1 MSAPG
6 KKGGDKHHEETIIKR
21 GGGKHHDDEHGG
33 AWKVAFA
40 DFCMALMALFLV
52 LWLIAA
58 RDAQT
63 AKNIIRDNMAS
74 GLIEGSG
81 GKPELTSHP
90 SGSLIERFQLPR
102 SNGGSEGP
110 KSGSKAGQSDVKPG
124 EAKANEPRTRYESAS
139 ELAALAHALEK
150 MSADAGLS
158 SNLAT
163 VITPNG
169 LRVMLHDTDRQG
181 MFVRGS
187 PLPTDRFAKLLRA
200 MAPLF
205 EKMENQMLIV
215 GHTDSLQ
222 YTNKGPRGFSNWSL
236 STNRALAA
244 RAELLEGGMRSE
256 SVLQLVGMADRA
268 PLEPATP
275 DAAVNRRIELLILT
289 SSQSEAMTAMF
300 GTPTSPEPLTKDVS
314 TVKAGDEAR
323 AAVDALR
330 SQLAKK
336 P

>member
-1 MSAPG
+1 MQAT
-6 KKGGDKHHEETIIKR
+6 KKVAAEKHEATIVKR
-21 GGGKHHDDEHGG
+21 GGGKHYDDEHGG

-58 RDAQT
+58 REAQQV
-63 AKNIIRDNMAS
+63 KNIVRDNTAS

-81 GKPELTSHP
+81 GKPEIKSSP
-90 SGSLIERFQLPR
+90 AGSLIERFQLPK
-102 SNGGSEGP
+102 SNGGAEGP
-110 KSGSKAGQSDVKPG
+110 AAG
-124 EAKANEPRTRYESAS
+124 AKANTQTVRTKYESPS
-139 ELAALAHALEK
+139 ELAALAHQLQQ
-150 MSADAGLS
+150 MSADAGLA

-163 VITPNG
+163 VITPDG

-187 PLPTDRFAKLLRA
+187 PLPTERFAKLLRA

-222 YTNKGPRGFSNWSL
+222 YTKAGPTSYSNWSL
-236 STNRALAA
+236 SVNRALAA
-244 RAELLEGGMRSE
+244 RSELLIGGMRSE
-256 SVLQLVGMADRA
+256 SILQLVGMADRA
-268 PLEPATP
+268 PIDAAHP
-275 DAAVNRRIELLILT
+275 DASANRRIELLILT
-289 SSQSEAMTAMF
+289 GKQAAAIKTMF
-300 GTPTSPEPLTKDVS
+300 GTPAATDSLTQDVS
-314 TVKAGDEAR
+314 TSRTDD
-323 AAVDALR
+323 AALKALR
-330 SQLAKK
+330 SQMVKK

>member
-1 MSAPG
+1 MQAT
-6 KKGGDKHHEETIIKR
+6 KKGADKHHEATIVKR

-58 RDAQT
+58 REAQQV
-63 AKNIIRDNMAS
+63 KNQVRDNTAS

-81 GKPELTSHP
+81 GKPEIKSSP
-90 SGSLIERFQLPR
+90 AGSLIERFQLPK
-102 SNGGSEGP
+102 SNGGAEGP
-110 KSGSKAGQSDVKPG
+110 AAG
-124 EAKANEPRTRYESAS
+124 AKANTQTARTKYESPS
-139 ELAALAHALEK
+139 ELAALAHQLQQ
-150 MSADAGLS
+150 MSADAGLA

-163 VITPNG
+163 VITPDG

-187 PLPTDRFAKLLRA
+187 PLPTAKFAKLLRA

-222 YTNKGPRGFSNWSL
+222 YTRAGPTSYSNWSL
-236 STNRALAA
+236 SVNRALAA
-244 RAELLEGGMRSE
+244 RSELLIGGMRSE
-256 SVLQLVGMADRA
+256 SILQLVGMADRA
-268 PLEPATP
+268 PIDAAHP
-275 DAAVNRRIELLILT
+275 DASANRRIELLILT
-289 SSQSEAMTAMF
+289 SKQAAAIKTMF
-300 GTPTSPEPLTKDVS
+300 GTPADTEALTSDASTSKADDPALKD
-314 TVKAGDEAR
+314 
-323 AAVDALR
+323 LR
-330 SQLAKK
+330 SQMVKK

>member
-1 MSAPG
+1 MQAT
-6 KKGGDKHHEETIIKR
+6 KKGADKHHEATIVKR

-58 RDAQT
+58 REAQQV
-63 AKNIIRDNMAS
+63 KNQVRDNTAS

-81 GKPELTSHP
+81 GKPEIKSSP
-90 SGSLIERFQLPR
+90 AGSLIERFQLPK
-102 SNGGSEGP
+102 SNGGAEGP
-110 KSGSKAGQSDVKPG
+110 AAG
-124 EAKANEPRTRYESAS
+124 ARANTDTVRTKYESPS
-139 ELAALAHALEK
+139 ELAALAHQLQQ
-150 MSADAGLS
+150 MSADAGLA

-163 VITPNG
+163 VVTPDG

-187 PLPTDRFAKLLRA
+187 PLPTAKFAKLLRA

-222 YTNKGPRGFSNWSL
+222 YTRAGPTSYSNWSL
-236 STNRALAA
+236 SVNRALAA
-244 RAELLEGGMRSE
+244 RSELLIGGMRSE
-256 SVLQLVGMADRA
+256 SILQLVGMADRA
-268 PLEPATP
+268 PIDAAHP
-275 DAAVNRRIELLILT
+275 DASANRRIELLILT
-289 SSQSEAMTAMF
+289 SKQAAAIKTMF
-300 GTPTSPEPLTKDVS
+300 GTPADTEALTSDASTSKADDPALKD
-314 TVKAGDEAR
+314 
-323 AAVDALR
+323 LR
-330 SQLAKK
+330 SQMVKK

>member
-1 MSAPG
+1 MQAT
-6 KKGGDKHHEETIIKR
+6 KKGAADKHHEATIVKR

-58 RDAQT
+58 REAQQV
-63 AKNIIRDNMAS
+63 KNIVRDNTAS
-74 GLIEGSG
+74 GLLEGTG
-81 GKPELTSHP
+81 GKPEIKSSP
-90 SGSLIERFQLPR
+90 AGSLIERFQLPK
-102 SNGGSEGP
+102 SNGGAEGP
-110 KSGSKAGQSDVKPG
+110 AAG
-124 EAKANEPRTRYESAS
+124 AKANTQTVRTKYESPS
-139 ELAALAHALEK
+139 ELAALAHQLQQ
-150 MSADAGLS
+150 MSADAGLA

-163 VITPNG
+163 VITPDG

-187 PLPTDRFAKLLRA
+187 PLPTAKFANLLRA

-222 YTNKGPRGFSNWSL
+222 YTRAGPTSYSNWSL
-236 STNRALAA
+236 SVNRALAA
-244 RAELLEGGMRSE
+244 RSELLIGGMRSE
-256 SVLQLVGMADRA
+256 SILQLVGMADRA
-268 PLEPATP
+268 PIDAAHP
-275 DAAVNRRIELLILT
+275 DASANRRIELLILT
-289 SSQSEAMTAMF
+289 SKQAAAIKTMF
-300 GTPTSPEPLTKDVS
+300 GTPTDTETLTSDAS
-314 TVKAGDEAR
+314 TSRTDD
-323 AAVDALR
+323 AALKELR
-330 SQLAKK
+330 SQMVKK

>member
-1 MSAPG
+1 MQAT
-6 KKGGDKHHEETIIKR
+6 KKAGADKHHEATIVKR

-58 RDAQT
+58 REAQQT
-63 AKNIIRDNMAS
+63 KNIVRDNTAS

-81 GKPELTSHP
+81 GKPEIKSSP
-90 SGSLIERFQLPR
+90 AGSLIERFQLPK
-102 SNGGSEGP
+102 SNGGAEGP
-110 KSGSKAGQSDVKPG
+110 AAG
-124 EAKANEPRTRYESAS
+124 AKANTDTVRTKYESPS
-139 ELAALAHALEK
+139 ELAALAHQLQQ
-150 MSADAGLS
+150 MSVDAGLA

-163 VITPNG
+163 VITPDG

-187 PLPTDRFAKLLRA
+187 PLPTAKFAKLLRA

-222 YTNKGPRGFSNWSL
+222 YTRAGPTSYSNWSL
-236 STNRALAA
+236 SVNRALAA
-244 RAELLEGGMRSE
+244 RSELLIGGMRGE
-256 SVLQLVGMADRA
+256 SILQLVGMADRA
-268 PLEPATP
+268 PIDAAHP
-275 DAAVNRRIELLILT
+275 DASANRRIELLILT
-289 SSQSEAMTAMF
+289 SKQAAAIKTMF
-300 GTPTSPEPLTKDVS
+300 GTPADTEPLTSEASTSKTDDPALKD
-314 TVKAGDEAR
+314 
-323 AAVDALR
+323 LR
-330 SQLAKK
+330 SQMVKK

>member
-1 MSAPG
+1 MSAAPG
-6 KKGGDKHHEETIIKR
+6 KKANDKHHEATIVKR

-63 AKNIIRDNMAS
+63 AKAVLRDNTAAGM
-74 GLIEGSG
+74 IEGTG
-81 GKPELTSHP
+81 NRPEIAGNP
-90 SGSLIERFQLPR
+90 AGSLIERFQLPK
-102 SNGGSEGP
+102 SDGGTAGP
-110 KSGSKAGQSDVKPG
+110 NSGGKQTTRDKTDAAAARVK
-124 EAKANEPRTRYESAS
+124 YDSAS
-139 ELAALAHALEK
+139 ELAALAHALQQ
-150 MSADAGLS
+150 MSAYAGLS

-163 VITPNG
+163 IVTPNG

-187 PLPTDRFAKLLRA
+187 PLPTARFAKLLRT

-222 YTNKGPRGFSNWSL
+222 YTSKLPNAYNNWSL
-236 STNRALAA
+236 SLNRALAA
-244 RAELLEGGMRSE
+244 RSELLIGGMRTE

-268 PLEPATP
+268 PLEADKP
-275 DAAVNRRIELLILT
+275 DAPVNRRIELLILT
-289 SSQSEAMTAMF
+289 SSQAAAMTSMF
-300 GTPTSPEPLTKDVS
+300 GTPTSTEDLTKDVS
-314 TVKAGDEAR
+314 TSRVTD
-323 AAVDALR
+323 AAIQDLR

>member
-1 MSAPG
+1 VQAN
-6 KKGGDKHHEETIIKR
+6 KKADKHHEATIVKR

-52 LWLIAA
+52 LWLIAS
-58 RDAQT
+58 RDAQQ
-63 AKNIIRDNMAS
+63 AKKIVRDNLAS

-81 GKPELTSHP
+81 GKPQIDGSP
-90 SGSLIERFQLPR
+90 SGSLIERFQLPK
-102 SNGGSEGP
+102 SNGGSQGP
-110 KSGSKAGQSDVKPG
+110 NAGSPSSV
-124 EAKANEPRTRYESAS
+124 RTKYESAS
-139 ELAALAHALEK
+139 ELAALAHALQQ
-150 MSADAGLS
+150 MSADAGLA

-163 VITPNG
+163 VVTPNG

-187 PLPTDRFAKLLRA
+187 PLPTDRFAKLLRS

-222 YTNKGPRGFSNWSL
+222 YTYKGPNGYSNTSL
-236 STNRALAA
+236 SANRALAA
-244 RAELLEGGMRSE
+244 RGELLSGGMRAD
-256 SVLQLVGMADRA
+256 SVLQVVGMADRA
-268 PLEPATP
+268 PFDDARPV
-275 DAAVNRRIELLILT
+275 AAVNRRIELLILT
-289 SSQSEAMTAMF
+289 SAQAASMKSMF
-300 GTPTSPEPLTKDVS
+300 GTPAPGETLARDVKVS
-314 TVKAGDEAR
+314 TPADEAQQE
-323 AAVDALR
+323 LR
-330 SQLAKK
+330 SQLAHK

>member
-1 MSAPG
+1 VQAT
-6 KKGGDKHHEETIIKR
+6 KKGADKHHEATIVKR

-52 LWLIAA
+52 LWLIAS
-58 RDAQT
+58 RDAQQV
-63 AKNIIRDNMAS
+63 KNIVRDNTAS

-81 GKPELTSHP
+81 GKPEIKSSP
-90 SGSLIERFQLPR
+90 AGSLIERFQLPK
-102 SNGGSEGP
+102 SNGGAEGP
-110 KSGSKAGQSDVKPG
+110 AAG
-124 EAKANEPRTRYESAS
+124 AKANTQTVRTKYESPS
-139 ELAALAHALEK
+139 ELAALAHQLQQ
-150 MSADAGLS
+150 MSVDAGLA

-163 VITPNG
+163 VITPDG

-187 PLPTDRFAKLLRA
+187 PLPTAKFAKLLRA

-222 YTNKGPRGFSNWSL
+222 YTRAGPTSYSNWSL
-236 STNRALAA
+236 SVNRALAA
-244 RAELLEGGMRSE
+244 RSELLIGGMRSE
-256 SVLQLVGMADRA
+256 SILQLVGMADRA
-268 PLEPATP
+268 PIDAAHP
-275 DAAVNRRIELLILT
+275 DASANRRIELLILT
-289 SSQSEAMTAMF
+289 SKQAASIKTMF
-300 GTPTSPEPLTKDVS
+300 GTPADTEPLTSEASTSRTDDAALKD
-314 TVKAGDEAR
+314 
-323 AAVDALR
+323 LR
-330 SQLAKK
+330 SQMVKK

>member
-1 MSAPG
+1 VQAT
-6 KKGGDKHHEETIIKR
+6 KKGADKHHEATIVKR

-58 RDAQT
+58 REAQQV
-63 AKNIIRDNMAS
+63 KNQVRDNTAS

-81 GKPELTSHP
+81 GKPEIKSSP
-90 SGSLIERFQLPR
+90 AGSLIERFQLPK
-102 SNGGSEGP
+102 SNGGAEGP
-110 KSGSKAGQSDVKPG
+110 AAG
-124 EAKANEPRTRYESAS
+124 ARANTDTVRTKYESPS
-139 ELAALAHALEK
+139 ELAALAHQLQQ
-150 MSADAGLS
+150 MSADAGLA

-163 VITPNG
+163 VITPDG

-187 PLPTDRFAKLLRA
+187 PLPTAKFAKLLRA

-222 YTNKGPRGFSNWSL
+222 YTRAGPTSYSNWSL
-236 STNRALAA
+236 SVNRALAA
-244 RAELLEGGMRSE
+244 RSELLIGGMRSE
-256 SVLQLVGMADRA
+256 SILQLVGMADRA
-268 PLEPATP
+268 PIDAAHP
-275 DAAVNRRIELLILT
+275 DASANRRIELLILT
-289 SSQSEAMTAMF
+289 SKQAAAIKTMF
-300 GTPTSPEPLTKDVS
+300 GTPADTEALTSDASTSKADDPALKD
-314 TVKAGDEAR
+314 
-323 AAVDALR
+323 LR
-330 SQLAKK
+330 SQMVKK

>member
-1 MSAPG
+1 MQAN
-6 KKGGDKHHEETIIKR
+6 KKGGDKHHEETIVKR

-52 LWLIAA
+52 LWLIAS
-58 RDAQT
+58 REAQT
-63 AKNIIRDNMAS
+63 AKKIVRDNMAN
-74 GLIEGSG
+74 GMIDGSG
-81 GKPELTSHP
+81 GKPEIAGNP
-90 SGSLIERFQLPR
+90 SGSMIERFQLPK
-102 SNGGSEGP
+102 SNGGSTGP
-110 KSGSKAGQSDVKPG
+110 NAG
-124 EAKANEPRTRYESAS
+124 AKETVRTKYESAS

-150 MSADAGLS
+150 MSVDAGLS

-163 VITPNG
+163 VVTPNG

-222 YTNKGPRGFSNWSL
+222 YTYKGPNGYSNWSL
-236 STNRALAA
+236 SANRALAA
-244 RAELLEGGMRSE
+244 RGELLSGGMRAE
-256 SVLQLVGMADRA
+256 SVLQLVGMADQA
-268 PLEPATP
+268 PLDPAKR
-275 DAAVNRRIELLILT
+275 DAAMNRRIELLILT
-289 SSQSEAMTAMF
+289 TAQAASVQAMF
-300 GTPTSPEPLTKDVS
+300 GTPAATESLGKDIRVTKPS
-314 TVKAGDEAR
+314 AQAEQE
-323 AAVDALR
+323 LR
-330 SQLAKK
+330 SQLANK

>member
-1 MSAPG
+1 MQAT
-6 KKGGDKHHEETIIKR
+6 KKGGADKHHEATIVKR

-58 RDAQT
+58 REAQQT
-63 AKNIIRDNMAS
+63 KNIVRDNTAS
-74 GLIEGSG
+74 GLLEGTG
-81 GKPELTSHP
+81 GKPEVKSSP
-90 SGSLIERFQLPR
+90 AGSLIERFQLPK
-102 SNGGSEGP
+102 SNGGAEGP
-110 KSGSKAGQSDVKPG
+110 AAG
-124 EAKANEPRTRYESAS
+124 AKANTQTVRTKYESPS
-139 ELAALAHALEK
+139 ELAALAHQLQQ
-150 MSADAGLS
+150 MSADAGLA

-163 VITPNG
+163 VITPDG

-187 PLPTDRFAKLLRA
+187 PLPTAKFAKLLRA

-222 YTNKGPRGFSNWSL
+222 YTRAGPTSYSNWSL
-236 STNRALAA
+236 SVNRALAA
-244 RAELLEGGMRSE
+244 RSELLIGGMRSE
-256 SVLQLVGMADRA
+256 SILQLVGMADRA
-268 PLEPATP
+268 PIDAAHP
-275 DAAVNRRIELLILT
+275 DASANRRIELLILT
-289 SSQSEAMTAMF
+289 SKQAAAVKTMF
-300 GTPTSPEPLTKDVS
+300 GTPADTDTLTSDAS
-314 TVKAGDEAR
+314 TSRTDD
-323 AAVDALR
+323 AALKELR
-330 SQLAKK
+330 SQMVKK

>member
-1 MSAPG
+1 VQAT
-6 KKGGDKHHEETIIKR
+6 KKGAEKHHEATIVKR

-58 RDAQT
+58 REAQQV
-63 AKNIIRDNMAS
+63 KNQVRDNTAS

-81 GKPELTSHP
+81 GKPEIKSSP
-90 SGSLIERFQLPR
+90 AGSLIERFQLPK
-102 SNGGSEGP
+102 SNGGAEGP
-110 KSGSKAGQSDVKPG
+110 AAG
-124 EAKANEPRTRYESAS
+124 ARANTQTVRTKYESPS
-139 ELAALAHALEK
+139 ELAALAHQLQQ
-150 MSADAGLS
+150 MSVDAGLA

-163 VITPNG
+163 VITPDG

-187 PLPTDRFAKLLRA
+187 PLPTAKFAKLLRA

-222 YTNKGPRGFSNWSL
+222 YTRAGPTSYSNWSL
-236 STNRALAA
+236 SVNRALAA
-244 RAELLEGGMRSE
+244 RSELLLGGMRGE
-256 SVLQLVGMADRA
+256 SILQLVGMADRA
-268 PLEPATP
+268 PIDAAHP
-275 DAAVNRRIELLILT
+275 DASANRRIELLILT
-289 SSQSEAMTAMF
+289 SKQAASIKTMF
-300 GTPTSPEPLTKDVS
+300 GTPADTEPLTSEASTSRTDDAALKD
-314 TVKAGDEAR
+314 
-323 AAVDALR
+323 LR
-330 SQLAKK
+330 SQMVKK

>member
-1 MSAPG
+1 MQAT
-6 KKGGDKHHEETIIKR
+6 KKGADKHHEATIVKR

-58 RDAQT
+58 REAQQV
-63 AKNIIRDNMAS
+63 KNIVRDNTAS
-74 GLIEGSG
+74 GLIEGTG
-81 GKPELTSHP
+81 GKPEIKSSP
-90 SGSLIERFQLPR
+90 AGSLIERFQLPK
-102 SNGGSEGP
+102 SNGGAEGP
-110 KSGSKAGQSDVKPG
+110 AAG
-124 EAKANEPRTRYESAS
+124 AKANTDTVRTKYESPS
-139 ELAALAHALEK
+139 ELAALAHQLQQ
-150 MSADAGLS
+150 MSADAGLA

-163 VITPNG
+163 VITPDG

-187 PLPTDRFAKLLRA
+187 PLPTAKFAKLLRA

-222 YTNKGPRGFSNWSL
+222 YTRAGPTSYSNWSL
-236 STNRALAA
+236 SVNRALAA
-244 RAELLEGGMRSE
+244 RSELLIGGMRSE
-256 SVLQLVGMADRA
+256 SILQLVGMADRA
-268 PLEPATP
+268 PIDAAHP
-275 DAAVNRRIELLILT
+275 DASANRRIELLILT
-289 SSQSEAMTAMF
+289 SKQAAAIKTMF
-300 GTPTSPEPLTKDVS
+300 GTPADTEALTSEASTSRTDDPALKD
-314 TVKAGDEAR
+314 
-323 AAVDALR
+323 LR
-330 SQLAKK
+330 SQMVKK

>member
-1 MSAPG
+1 MQAN
-6 KKGGDKHHEETIIKR
+6 KKGGDKHHHEETIVKR

-63 AKNIIRDNMAS
+63 AKNIVRDNAAS

-81 GKPELTSHP
+81 GKPEIAGNQ
-90 SGSLIERFQLPR
+90 SGSLIERFQLPKN
-102 SNGGSEGP
+102 NGGTEGP
-110 KSGSKAGQSDVKPG
+110 NAGSKTTV
-124 EAKANEPRTRYESAS
+124 RTKYESAS
-139 ELAALAHALEK
+139 ELAALAHALEQ

-163 VITPNG
+163 VVTPNG

-187 PLPTDRFAKLLRA
+187 PSPTGRFQRLLRA
-200 MAPLF
+200 MGPLF

-222 YTNKGPRGFSNWSL
+222 YTINGPNAYSNWSL
-236 STNRALAA
+236 STHRALSA
-244 RAELLEGGMRSE
+244 RAELLIGGMRKE
-256 SVLQLVGMADRA
+256 SVLQVIGMADRA
-268 PLEPATP
+268 PLDTGKP
-275 DAAVNRRIELLILT
+275 DAPANRRIELLILT
-289 SSQSEAMTAMF
+289 SAQAASVVSMF
-300 GTPTSPEPLTKDVS
+300 GTPGPTESLSKEASVS
-314 TVKAGDEAR
+314 KPNDEALKE
-323 AAVDALR
+323 LR

>member
-1 MSAPG
+1 MQAT
-6 KKGGDKHHEETIIKR
+6 KKGAADKHEATIVKR

-58 RDAQT
+58 REAQQT
-63 AKNIIRDNMAS
+63 KNIVRDNTAS
-74 GLIEGSG
+74 GLLEGTG
-81 GKPELTSHP
+81 GKPEIKSSP
-90 SGSLIERFQLPR
+90 AGSLIERFQLPK
-102 SNGGSEGP
+102 SNGGAEGP
-110 KSGSKAGQSDVKPG
+110 AAG
-124 EAKANEPRTRYESAS
+124 AKANTDTVRTKYESPS
-139 ELAALAHALEK
+139 ELAALAHQLQQ
-150 MSADAGLS
+150 MSADAGLA

-163 VITPNG
+163 VITPDG

-187 PLPTDRFAKLLRA
+187 PLPTAKFAKLLRA

-222 YTNKGPRGFSNWSL
+222 YTRAGPTSYSNWSL
-236 STNRALAA
+236 SVNRALAA
-244 RAELLEGGMRSE
+244 RSELLIGGMRSE
-256 SVLQLVGMADRA
+256 SILQLVGMADRA
-268 PLEPATP
+268 PIDAAHP
-275 DAAVNRRIELLILT
+275 DASANRRIELLILT
-289 SSQSEAMTAMF
+289 SKQAAAVKTMF
-300 GTPTSPEPLTKDVS
+300 GTPADTEALTSDASTSRTDDAALKD
-314 TVKAGDEAR
+314 
-323 AAVDALR
+323 LR
-330 SQLAKK
+330 SQMVKK

>member
-1 MSAPG
+1 VQAS
-6 KKGGDKHHEETIIKR
+6 KKADKHEETIVKR
-21 GGGKHHDDEHGG
+21 GGGRHQDDEHGG

-58 RDAQT
+58 REAQT
-63 AKNIIRDNMAS
+63 AQKAVRDNLANGM
-74 GLIEGSG
+74 IEGSG
-81 GKPELTSHP
+81 NKPDLGGNP
-90 SGSLIERFQLPR
+90 SGSLIERFEMPR
-102 SNGGSEGP
+102 SNGGSQGP
-110 KSGSKAGQSDVKPG
+110 NAGT
-124 EAKANEPRTRYESAS
+124 RTTAARMRYESAT
-139 ELAALAHALEK
+139 ELAALAHALQQ
-150 MSADAGLS
+150 MSADAGLA

-163 VITPNG
+163 VVTPNG

-187 PLPTDRFAKLLRA
+187 PLPTDRFAKLLRT

-222 YTNKGPRGFSNWSL
+222 YTYKGPTGYSNWSL
-236 STNRALAA
+236 SANRALAA
-244 RAELLEGGMRSE
+244 RGELLSGGMRSD
-256 SVLQLVGMADRA
+256 SVLQLVGMADQA
-268 PLEPATP
+268 PLEPDHP

-289 SSQSEAMTAMF
+289 SAQAGSMKAMF
-300 GTPTSPEPLTKDVS
+300 GTPAATESLARDVKVTKP
-314 TVKAGDEAR
+314 GDEALQE
-323 AAVDALR
+323 LR
-330 SQLAKK
+330 GQLGKQ

>member
-1 MSAPG
+1 VQAN
-6 KKGGDKHHEETIIKR
+6 KKGGGDHHGETIVKR

-52 LWLIAA
+52 LWLIAS
-58 RDAQT
+58 RDAQQ
-63 AKNIIRDNMAS
+63 AKKIVRDNLAS

-81 GKPELTSHP
+81 GKPQIEGSP
-90 SGSLIERFQLPR
+90 SGSLIERFEMPK
-102 SNGGSEGP
+102 SNGGSAGP
-110 KSGSKAGQSDVKPG
+110 NAGAQ
-124 EAKANEPRTRYESAS
+124 EAVRTKYESPS
-139 ELAALAHALEK
+139 ELAALAHALEQ

-163 VITPNG
+163 VVTPNG

-187 PLPTDRFAKLLRA
+187 PLPTGKFAKLLRA

-222 YTNKGPRGFSNWSL
+222 YTYKGPSGYSNTSL
-236 STNRALAA
+236 SANRALAA
-244 RAELLEGGMRSE
+244 RGELLSGGMRTE
-256 SVLQLVGMADRA
+256 SVLQVVGMADRA
-268 PLEPATP
+268 PLDTRTP
-275 DAAVNRRIELLILT
+275 EAAANRRIELLILT
-289 SSQSEAMTAMF
+289 SAQAASMKAMF
-300 GTPTSPEPLTKDVS
+300 GTPGKTESLSKDV
-314 TVKAGDEAR
+314 TVSKAGD
-323 AAVDALR
+323 DALQDLR
-330 SQLAKK
+330 GQLAKK

>member
-1 MSAPG
+1 VQAN
-6 KKGGDKHHEETIIKR
+6 KKGAGGDHHGETIVKR

-52 LWLIAA
+52 LWLIASQ
-58 RDAQT
+58 DA
-63 AKNIIRDNMAS
+63 AKAKKILRDNMAS
-74 GLIEGSG
+74 GMIEGSG
-81 GKPELTSHP
+81 SKPQIDGSQA
-90 SGSLIERFQLPR
+90 GSLIERFEMPK

-110 KSGSKAGQSDVKPG
+110 NAGKKDAV
-124 EAKANEPRTRYESAS
+124 RTKYESAS
-139 ELAALAHALEK
+139 ELAALAHALQQ
-150 MSADAGLS
+150 MSVDAGLS

-163 VITPNG
+163 VVTPNG

-181 MFVRGS
+181 MFERGS
-187 PLPTDRFAKLLRA
+187 PLPTTKFGKLLRT

-222 YTNKGPRGFSNWSL
+222 YTYKGPNGYSNTSL
-236 STNRALAA
+236 SVNRALAA
-244 RAELLEGGMRSE
+244 RGELLSGGMRAE

-268 PLEPATP
+268 PLEAGKAN
-275 DAAVNRRIELLILT
+275 AAVNRRIELLILT
-289 SSQSEAMTAMF
+289 SAQAASVKAMF
-300 GTPTSPEPLTKDVS
+300 GTPGPTESLEKDV
-314 TVKAGDEAR
+314 TVSKPGD
-323 AAVDALR
+323 DALQELR
-330 SQLAKK
+330 SQMAKK

>member
-1 MSAPG
+1 VQAN
-6 KKGGDKHHEETIIKR
+6 KKGGGDHHGETIVKR

-52 LWLIAA
+52 LWLIAS
-58 RDAQT
+58 RDASQ
-63 AKNIIRDNMAS
+63 AKKIVRDNMAS
-74 GLIEGSG
+74 GMIEGSG
-81 GKPELTSHP
+81 HKPQLEGNAA
-90 SGSLIERFQLPR
+90 GSLIERFEMPK

-110 KSGSKAGQSDVKPG
+110 NAGKKDTV
-124 EAKANEPRTRYESAS
+124 RTKYESAS

-158 SNLAT
+158 SNLAN
-163 VITPNG
+163 VVTPNG

-187 PLPTDRFAKLLRA
+187 PLPTDKFAKLLRA

-222 YTNKGPRGFSNWSL
+222 YTYKGPTGYSNTSL
-236 STNRALAA
+236 SVNRALAA
-244 RAELLEGGMRSE
+244 RGELLSGGMRGD
-256 SVLQLVGMADRA
+256 SVLQVVGMADRA
-268 PLEPATP
+268 PLDTSKPEAS
-275 DAAVNRRIELLILT
+275 ANRRIELLILT
-289 SSQSEAMTAMF
+289 SGQAASVKAMF
-300 GTPTSPEPLTKDVS
+300 GTPGPTETLTQDV
-314 TVKAGDEAR
+314 TVSKPGEEALQE
-323 AAVDALR
+323 LR
-330 SQLAKK
+330 SQMAKK

>member
-1 MSAPG
+1 MQAT
-6 KKGGDKHHEETIIKR
+6 KKGGADKHHEATIVKR

-58 RDAQT
+58 REAQQV
-63 AKNIIRDNMAS
+63 KNQVRDNTAS

-81 GKPELTSHP
+81 GKPEIKSSP
-90 SGSLIERFQLPR
+90 AGSLIERFQLPK
-102 SNGGSEGP
+102 SNGGAEGP
-110 KSGSKAGQSDVKPG
+110 AAG
-124 EAKANEPRTRYESAS
+124 AKANTSTVRTKYESPS
-139 ELAALAHALEK
+139 ELAALAHQLQQ
-150 MSADAGLS
+150 MSADAGLA

-163 VITPNG
+163 VITPDG

-187 PLPTDRFAKLLRA
+187 PLPTAKFAKLLRA

-222 YTNKGPRGFSNWSL
+222 YTRAGPTSYSNWSL
-236 STNRALAA
+236 SVNRALAA
-244 RAELLEGGMRSE
+244 RSELLIGGMRSE
-256 SVLQLVGMADRA
+256 SILQLVGMADRA
-268 PLEPATP
+268 PIDAAHP
-275 DAAVNRRIELLILT
+275 DASANRRIELLILT
-289 SSQSEAMTAMF
+289 SKQAAAIKTMF
-300 GTPTSPEPLTKDVS
+300 GTPADTEPLTSDASTSKTDDAALKD
-314 TVKAGDEAR
+314 
-323 AAVDALR
+323 LR
-330 SQLAKK
+330 SQMVKK

>member
-1 MSAPG
+1 MQAT
-6 KKGGDKHHEETIIKR
+6 KKGADKHHEATIVKR

-58 RDAQT
+58 REAQQT
-63 AKNIIRDNMAS
+63 KNIVRDNTAS
-74 GLIEGSG
+74 GLLEGTG
-81 GKPELTSHP
+81 GKPEIKSSP
-90 SGSLIERFQLPR
+90 AGSLIERFQLPK
-102 SNGGSEGP
+102 SNGGAEGP
-110 KSGSKAGQSDVKPG
+110 AAG
-124 EAKANEPRTRYESAS
+124 ARANTQTVRTKYESPS
-139 ELAALAHALEK
+139 ELAALAHQLQQ
-150 MSADAGLS
+150 MSADAGLA

-163 VITPNG
+163 VITPDG

-187 PLPTDRFAKLLRA
+187 PLPTAKFANLLRA

-222 YTNKGPRGFSNWSL
+222 YTRAGPTSYSNWSL
-236 STNRALAA
+236 SVNRALAA
-244 RAELLEGGMRSE
+244 RSELLIGGMRSE
-256 SVLQLVGMADRA
+256 SILQLVGMADRA
-268 PLEPATP
+268 PIDAAHP
-275 DAAVNRRIELLILT
+275 DASANRRIELLILT
-289 SSQSEAMTAMF
+289 SKQAAAIKTMF
-300 GTPTSPEPLTKDVS
+300 GTPTDTETLTSDAS
-314 TVKAGDEAR
+314 TSRTDD
-323 AAVDALR
+323 AALKELR
-330 SQLAKK
+330 SQMVKK

>member
-1 MSAPG
+1 MQAT
-6 KKGGDKHHEETIIKR
+6 KKGGADKHHEATIVKR

-58 RDAQT
+58 REAQQV
-63 AKNIIRDNMAS
+63 KNQVRDNTAS

-81 GKPELTSHP
+81 GKPEIKSSP
-90 SGSLIERFQLPR
+90 AGSLIERFQLPK
-102 SNGGSEGP
+102 SNGGAEGP
-110 KSGSKAGQSDVKPG
+110 AAG
-124 EAKANEPRTRYESAS
+124 ARANTETVRTKYESPS
-139 ELAALAHALEK
+139 ELAALAHQLQQ
-150 MSADAGLS
+150 MSADAGLA

-163 VITPNG
+163 VITPDG

-187 PLPTDRFAKLLRA
+187 PLPTAKFAKLLRA

-222 YTNKGPRGFSNWSL
+222 YTRAGPTSYSNWSL
-236 STNRALAA
+236 SVNRALAA
-244 RAELLEGGMRSE
+244 RSELLIGGMRSE
-256 SVLQLVGMADRA
+256 SILQLVGMADRA
-268 PLEPATP
+268 PIDADHP
-275 DAAVNRRIELLILT
+275 DASANRRIELLILT
-289 SSQSEAMTAMF
+289 SKQAAAIKTMF
-300 GTPTSPEPLTKDVS
+300 GTPADTEALTSDASTSRTDDAALKD
-314 TVKAGDEAR
+314 
-323 AAVDALR
+323 LR
-330 SQLAKK
+330 SQMVKK